1 MGLTAR
7 SASTTRPRIGVWGK
21 RLLPFA
27 ILLAILVGP
36 LASQTAMAETPVKE
50 FSAQLD
56 ETERAAFLAYITAQ
70 ARHAQNADSYWK
82 AVTDKRAARRKK
94 KAADIALTLND
105 YVQTFPPD
113 YTGPK
118 LTPDLAKRWEAFTV
132 KKAEQGPPPK
142 QKPGLQDFL
151 TNAKTQF
158 DFVPERIPE
167 REFKLRYAREA
178 LALGLTKD
186 QVVRIYALET
196 SGLGTAEMV
205 AGIHPIKK
213 TGKPISTAI
222 GYAQLLAAN
231 SISEV
236 VISGAAFTER
246 LQRIANSSSVDFE
259 RAARVTAK
267 IDALK
272 KMIAAAR
279 TVPNKWDDHVNYA
292 RTSKGMGIHAINLD
306 GDIGP
311 WLQVI
316 KLKGLKDTAD
326 RKGMTNLAGAEIEL
340 MNLAGPMTGIE
351 MMRPAGR
358 KVPTANFF
366 ERQAYARN
374 TIVRGKTSEQLI
386 QALDQRMVENIVN
399 PGAVEFEAVF
409 DQAAAERQAQR

>member
-1 MGLTAR
+1 
-7 SASTTRPRIGVWGK
+7 
-21 RLLPFA
+21 
-27 ILLAILVGP
+27 VGP
-36 LASQTAMAETPVKE
+36 SLNKLAPKLRMPGHRRRIVLVAVALVCAVPSIAVSTVRAESSVSE
-50 FSAQLD
+50 FSAQLPD
-56 ETERAAFLAYITAQ
+56 TDRTAFMAYITAQ
-70 ARHAQNADSYWK
+70 SQHAQNSDTYWK
-82 AVTDKRAARRKK
+82 NITDKRAHRRKK
-94 KAADIALTLND
+94 KSADQPLTADDYVLTL
-105 YVQTFPPD
+105 PPD

-118 LTPDLAKRWEAFTV
+118 LSPELAKRWEAYTT
-132 KKAEQGPPPK
+132 KKEAAQPPPK
-142 QKPGLQDFL
+142 PKPGLKDFVD
-151 TNAKTQF
+151 NARTQF
-158 DFVPERIPE
+158 DFTPDRIPE

-178 LALGLTKD
+178 LALGLTKE

-236 VISGAAFTER
+236 VKSGPAFVDR
-246 LQRIANSSSVDFE
+246 LQRIANSSNVDFE
-259 RAARVTAK
+259 RAAQVTAK
-267 IDALK
+267 IESLK
-272 KMIAAAR
+272 KMIAAAK
-279 TVPNKWDDHVNYA
+279 TVPNEWNDHVNYA
-292 RTSKGMGIHAINLD
+292 RTGKGMGIHAINLD

-316 KLKGLKDTAD
+316 KLRGLKDTAD

-351 MMRPAGR
+351 MMRPVGR

-409 DQAAAERQAQR
+409 DEAQAERQAQR